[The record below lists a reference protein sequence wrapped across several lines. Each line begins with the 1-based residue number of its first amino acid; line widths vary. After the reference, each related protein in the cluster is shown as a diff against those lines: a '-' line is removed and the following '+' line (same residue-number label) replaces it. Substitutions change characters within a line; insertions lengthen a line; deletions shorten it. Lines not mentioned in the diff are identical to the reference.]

1 MDFDY
6 IIVGAG
12 SAGCV
17 LANRLSAS
25 GEHQVLLL
33 EAGGSD
39 RHPFVQMPSAF
50 SLPIGSRRYDWCYE
64 AQAEPRL
71 AGRALACPRGRGL
84 GGSSSINGMV
94 YVRGNPLDY
103 ERWAQLGATG
113 WGYAQVLP
121 YFKRSETAL
130 GAAASDPWR
139 GHSGP
144 LQVSRGR
151 KANPLYDAFV
161 EAAQEAG
168 HHHSPDLNGYRQEGF
183 GDLEMTVADGMRC
196 SAARAFLR
204 PALQRANLT
213 VLTGAQVLGLTI
225 EQDRCRG
232 VRFRRRGATQALRA
246 SKETLLAAG
255 AIGSPQLLMLS
266 GIGPADSL
274 TAAQVP
280 VKHELAGVGQNLMD
294 HLEIYLQQS
303 CSEEVSLN
311 RHLGLF
317 GKARIGARWLL
328 RRDGLGATNHFE
340 AGGFTRSSADRPSP
354 DIQYHFLPAAVSYD
368 GSRAAAGGGF
378 QVHVGPMLSPSRG
391 HLALRSNN
399 PDDAPAL
406 RFNYMSCDQDW
417 AVFRAAIRQAREI
430 FAQPALSA
438 WRGAELTP
446 GDAADSNDALDAFVS
461 SHAESA
467 YHPCGTCRMG
477 EGADTVVDPQCRVH
491 GIDSLRVVDASV
503 FPHITNGNLNGPTI
517 MLAERAADL
526 VLGQTLPA
534 EPTDY
539 YTAQALS
546 LTPQR
551 SL

>member
-25 GEHQVLLL
+25 GQHQVLLL

-50 SLPIGSRRYDWCYE
+50 SLPIGSRRYDWRY
-64 AQAEPRL
+64 QAEVETRL

-103 ERWAQLGATG
+103 ERWAELGATG

-139 GHSGP
+139 GHRGP

-151 KANPLYDAFV
+151 KANPLYEAFV

-183 GDLEMTVADGMRC
+183 GDLEMTVANGMRC

-213 VLTGAQVLGLTI
+213 VLTGAKVRGLRI
-225 EQDRCRG
+225 ERDQCTG
-232 VRFRRRGATQALRA
+232 VRFRRRGATQVLRA
-246 SKETLLAAG
+246 RKEVLLAAG

-266 GIGPADSL
+266 GIGPVESL
-274 TAAQVP
+274 AAAQVP
-280 VKHELAGVGQNLMD
+280 LRHELAGVGQNLMD
-294 HLEIYLQQS
+294 HLEVYLQQS
-303 CSEEVSLN
+303 CSDEVSLN
-311 RHLGLF
+311 RHLGLI
-317 GKARIGARWLL
+317 GKARIGTRWLL

-340 AGGFTRSSADRPSP
+340 AGGFTRSSADQPSP

-406 RFNYMSCDQDW
+406 HFNYMSCDQDW
-417 AVFRAAIRQAREI
+417 MVFRAAIRQTREI

-446 GDAADSNDALDAFVS
+446 GEAADSDEALDAFVS

-477 EGADTVVDPQCRVH
+477 EDADAVVDPQCRVR
-491 GIDSLRVVDASV
+491 GIDHLRVIDASV

-534 EPTDY
+534 EPARY
-539 YTAQALS
+539 YTAQVLPS
-546 LTPQR
+546 NPQR
-551 SL
+551 SP